1 MTNYQKYKSAIDK
14 ANAKYKKENVKRVV
28 LQLNKNTDSDI
39 IEYLARYENVTGEIK
54 RLIRCAISDK

>member
-28 LQLNKNTDSDI
+28 LQLNKNTDRDI
-39 IEYLARYENVTGEIK
+39 IDYLDKFENVTGEIK
-54 RLIRCAISDK
+54 RLIRCAISGK

>member
-14 ANAKYKKENVKRVV
+14 ANAKYKKVNVKRVV

-39 IEYLARYENVTGEIK
+39 IDYLDKFENVTGEIK
-54 RLIRCAISDK
+54 RLIRCAISGK

>member
-14 ANAKYKKENVKRVV
+14 ANAKYKKVNVKRVV
-28 LQLNKNTDSDI
+28 LQLNKNTDRDI
-39 IEYLARYENVTGEIK
+39 IDYLDKFENVTGEIK